1 MPGSKCRS
9 MRSSMTQVPSAA
21 TEAEAAASPR
31 LRFLHATP
39 SMGPGG
45 RELRVV
51 ELAAMLPRSVEHAFV
66 AFDGDTSV
74 LARVPS
80 DVRVE
85 VLPSPAGRGPLGRL
99 RAIRALIRAQR
110 TDLLLTYN
118 WGAIEWVAAARL
130 GRLCP
135 VVHHEDGFGPEE
147 AAAQLPRRA
156 LARRVLLRGAA
167 AVVVPSQRLLAIGA
181 TSWHLRQPPL
191 VYLPNGVDCAR
202 FAPAACAPAARPLT
216 FVVVGLIRKEKN
228 QALAVEA
235 FARARCR
242 GAARLRLVG
251 DGPERAAVAALAAAR
266 GVADRV
272 DFVGM
277 VADTAPEYRA
287 GDVFLNSSSTE
298 QMPLSLLEG
307 MASGLPVVATDV
319 GDVRAMV
326 DECNR
331 DWIVPAND
339 ADRLARAMDAAFDD
353 PDARVQRGAANRARA
368 EREYDRVRC
377 YGRYCEL
384 YLAAA
389 RRART

>member
-1 MPGSKCRS
+1 
-9 MRSSMTQVPSAA
+9 
-21 TEAEAAASPR
+21 
-31 LRFLHATP
+31 
-39 SMGPGG
+39 
-45 RELRVV
+45 
-51 ELAAMLPRSVEHAFV
+51 
-66 AFDGDTSV
+66 
-74 LARVPS
+74 
-80 DVRVE
+80 
-85 VLPSPAGRGPLGRL
+85 
-99 RAIRALIRAQR
+99 
-110 TDLLLTYN
+110 
-118 WGAIEWVAAARL
+118 
-130 GRLCP
+130 
-135 VVHHEDGFGPEE
+135 
-147 AAAQLPRRA
+147 
-156 LARRVLLRGAA
+156 
-167 AVVVPSQRLLAIGA
+167 
-181 TSWHLRQPPL
+181 
-191 VYLPNGVDCAR
+191 
-202 FAPAACAPAARPLT
+202 
-216 FVVVGLIRKEKN
+216 VVVGLIRKEKN

-277 VADTAPEYRA
+277 VDDTAPEYRA

-353 PDARVQRGAANRARA
+353 PDARTQRGAANRAPRRA
-368 EREYDRVRC
+368 RVRPRALLRPLLRALPRRGPSRVHVIAAHQRWKI
-377 YGRYCEL
+377 GRYCFSI
-384 YLAAA
+384 
-389 RRART
+389 